1 VSFRDE
7 FETIVM
13 GIAKEAMLQATTFE
27 MRIEA
32 LKALNT
38 SYGLMM
44 KHKAEAPKE
53 TDEFDF
59 SKAIAEEPDNEP
71 QTVRGRRARN

>member
-1 VSFRDE
+1 MSFRDE

-13 GIAKEAMLQATTFE
+13 GIAKEAMLQATAFAD
-27 MRIEA
+27 RIEA

-44 KHKAEAPKE
+44 KHKTETPEE

-71 QTVRGRRARN
+71 RTVRGRRARN